1 MILTNPFYD
10 AYKHVSAT
18 SSLQINQTRK
28 LLLQSLDLKQNT
40 DSFAMDIK
48 ILINNPVLS
57 HTSRRV
63 GCASPMKCL
72 SNNERYKQVR
82 GISLR
87 SMQNTQYSFPLRSPE
102 FSKHSISK
110 KKLRQRTETQGRHRK
125 TLTVPMFEAQRD
137 AEAGKKSRGA
147 LGLARRTRGKSKVKK
162 ALNYLTMQASFFRS
176 LLRKRVTVAAS
187 VCSSPRDFSGD
198 TKKADEVRAREGR
211 KAELEA
217 KRLKENDFGKHK
229 QKVVSSRSVLTLAE
243 KIEQLAFNLIVN

>member
-10 AYKHVSAT
+10 IYKRTSTV

-40 DSFAMDIK
+40 DLFAMDIK
-48 ILINNPVLS
+48 ILIDNPVLS

-110 KKLRQRTETQGRHRK
+110 KKLLHQRAETQGRHRK
-125 TLTVPMFEAQRD
+125 TLTVPVFESQQS
-137 AEAGKKSRGA
+137 AEAGSKSRGA
-147 LGLARRTRGKSKVKK
+147 LRLAKRTRGRSKVKK
-162 ALNYLTMQASFFRS
+162 ALNYLTTQANFFRS
-176 LLRKRVTVAAS
+176 LLRKRVAVAAS
-187 VCSSPRDFSGD
+187 VCSSPREFSGD
-198 TKKADEVRAREGR
+198 AKKADEVLSLIHICRCRRYAVCR
-211 KAELEA
+211 
-217 KRLKENDFGKHK
+217 
-229 QKVVSSRSVLTLAE
+229 SRWSPYH
-243 KIEQLAFNLIVN
+243 